1 MQITQKYL
9 QRILVTYSLLLP
21 CTVQSVKFS
30 YLKCHSF
37 RGAYQ
42 SDEDELFEMESMDF
56 EMEETTRHRY
66 SIAPFNIDII
76 YKNALWKQSLFMT
89 YRGRATHILVVHP
102 FSANM

>member
-1 MQITQKYL
+1 M
-9 QRILVTYSLLLP
+9 
-21 CTVQSVKFS
+21 KFS

-66 SIAPFNIDII
+66 SIAPGS
-76 YKNALWKQSLFMT
+76 SLFMT
-89 YRGRATHILVVHP
+89 YCGRATHFLVVHP